1 MFNLDELEKNWQDYY
16 MTKTGKDRLSNE
28 DVLEIYKSENAT
40 LEYYNEQVDKYR
52 NEFKKI
58 WDIID
63 GRFLTPA
70 ERLIQSIH
78 GYNSNIGWDE
88 DISNIDKDE
97 FINQYIE
104 NEYLHTIDKNYI
116 TDELDR
122 EDNIRQ
128 LLRAENKFDFS
139 KLHEN
144 NEDFLSSSKIDPT
157 DFGVDK
163 NFIQHERSYYVEDY
177 IFDDDYEYEYEYDYN
192 CRNVKEQVSR
202 NRNIAT
208 RILIEKSKLEEPKK
222 IKLSPEKQKKVVEG
236 CMYLVFNETRFW
248 DNATG
253 HVFDLEELY
262 TLCLFSLINATKNC
276 CHYQKPV
283 FSLLVSETVRRNIYN
298 LIGKQMHLTY
308 REVYQKIDNWELE
321 HKPIDDNDY
330 QLYDIPKKEIVEIAT
345 DPKEIFLMTKD
356 NPTDD
361 EYQKES
367 DAFME
372 AYYQELSKLS
382 GYERSIMS
390 MSYDNNGYPGLTN
403 KEIAENLV
411 IDDKQ
416 VSHLKSKL
424 KKKIKK
430 DIIKNI
436 L

>member
-1 MFNLDELEKNWQDYY
+1 MFNLDELEKNWQDYF
-16 MTKTGKDRLSNE
+16 MTKTGKDRLSNQ

-52 NEFKKI
+52 NKFKKI
-58 WDIID
+58 WGIIN
-63 GRFLTPA
+63 GTPE
-70 ERLIQSIH
+70 ERLIQSIY

-116 TDELDR
+116 TDELNR

-144 NEDFLSSSKIDPT
+144 NEDFLLNSEIDPT

-177 IFDDDYEYEYEYDYN
+177 IFDDDYEYKYEYDYD
-192 CRNVKEQVSR
+192 CKNVKEQESR

-208 RILIEKSKLEEPKK
+208 RILMEKSKLEEPKK
-222 IKLSPEKQKKVVEG
+222 IRLSPEKQKIVVEG

-253 HVFDLEELY
+253 HAFDLEELY
-262 TLCLFSLINATKNC
+262 SLCLFSLMSATKNC

-283 FSLLVSETVRRNIYN
+283 FSLLVNETVRRNMYN
-298 LIGKQMHLTY
+298 LIGKRMHLTY
-308 REVYQKIDNWELE
+308 REIYQKIANWELE
-321 HKPIDDNDY
+321 HKPTDDNDY
-330 QLYDIPKKEIVEIAT
+330 QLYDIPKKKIVEIAT

-367 DAFME
+367 KIFME
-372 AYYQELSKLS
+372 SYYQTINKLN
-382 GYERSIMS
+382 GYERNIMS
-390 MSYDNNGYPGLTN
+390 MAYDNNGYLGLTN
-403 KEIAENLV
+403 AEIADNLM
-411 IDDKQ
+411 IDINT
-416 VSHLKSKL
+416 VNSL
-424 KKKIKK
+424 KIKAL
-430 DIIKNI
+430 IKIRNNESMKK
-436 L
+436 